1 MRKGMGLFSAVWVVI
16 FAVVL
21 PASLGAQGEWKNPLK
36 EALDAGQPVIG
47 VTTTVGHPEIAATL
61 AIAGFDFFWFE
72 GEHSPLGLE
81 SLREMILATRGLPT
95 VPITRVPYNEPW
107 LVKRVL
113 DAGSLGAIFPFT
125 DNRELAE
132 KAVQAC
138 KYPPEGIRGFGP
150 SMVLSRWNV
159 DPSTYIKFA
168 NRNILVIVMIES
180 EEGVRNIDEIAS
192 VPGVDVLYIGPS
204 DLSFSLGVG
213 GQGDHPRVQAA
224 IQKVLAVGKKHK
236 KIVGLPGGSVE
247 SINQRIR
254 EGFRF
259 FQTTSDMGLMRSA
272 AVSLLG
278 GIEGRP
284 VKKPK
289 PGTLY

>member
-1 MRKGMGLFSAVWVVI
+1 
-16 FAVVL
+16 
-21 PASLGAQGEWKNPLK
+21 
-36 EALDAGQPVIG
+36 
-47 VTTTVGHPEIAATL
+47 
-61 AIAGFDFFWFE
+61 
-72 GEHSPLGLE
+72 
-81 SLREMILATRGLPT
+81 MIC
-95 VPITRVPYNEPW
+95 PW
-107 LVKRVL
+107 
-113 DAGSLGAIFPFT
+113 
-125 DNRELAE
+125 
-132 KAVQAC
+132 
-138 KYPPEGIRGFGP
+138 
-150 SMVLSRWNV
+150 
-159 DPSTYIKFA
+159 
-168 NRNILVIVMIES
+168 
-180 EEGVRNIDEIAS
+180 
-192 VPGVDVLYIGPS
+192 
-204 DLSFSLGVG
+204 VG